1 MIKAELT
8 VDQLNLNPYLPPQE
22 ESAAAGGEGGGAA
35 GEAGGGADAG
45 GEWSDE
51 PIDVS
56 ALGALNADLAFTA
69 GGIQFRDVKIGTSS
83 LAVVLQAS
91 KLTEALAEMKRPE
104 ERGIGK
110 ACVSRCRYSWSP
122 TS

>member
-56 ALGALNADLAFTA
+56 ALGALNADLAFNA
-69 GGIQFRDVKIGTSS
+69 GGIQFRDVKIGKSR
-83 LAVVLQAS
+83 LAVVLQDS
-91 KLTEALAEMKRPE
+91 KLTADLAEMRSE
-104 ERGIGK
+104 EH
-110 ACVSRCRYSWSP
+110 
-122 TS
+122 TSELQSLMRISYAVFCLE

>member
-1 MIKAELT
+1 MTGAKVALTEAKLKLDEINGDGQFSIDATGAKPMIKAELT
-8 VDQLNLNPYLPPQE
+8 VDQLNLNPYLPPPE

-56 ALGALNADLAFTA
+56 DRKSQRLN
-69 GGIQFRDVKIGTSS
+69 
-83 LAVVLQAS
+83 
-91 KLTEALAEMKRPE
+91 
-104 ERGIGK
+104 
-110 ACVSRCRYSWSP
+110 SRH
-122 TS
+122 

>member
-56 ALGALNADLAFTA
+56 ALGALNADIAFHA
-69 GGIQFRDVKIGTSS
+69 GGIQFRDVKIGKSS
-83 LAVVLQAS
+83 LAGVLPDS
-91 KLTEALAEMKRPE
+91 KMTADLE
-104 ERGIGK
+104 ELQRD
-110 ACVSRCRYSWSP
+110 R
-122 TS
+122 TSVL